1 MYPWFDQVQKH
12 GGNHA
17 GANKDSF
24 SLACEVEILG
34 QVYIRTLLR
43 AGGWASGGR

>member
-1 MYPWFDQVQKH
+1 MYLWFDQAQKH

-17 GANKDSF
+17 SANLDAF

-34 QVYIRTLLR
+34 
-43 AGGWASGGR
+43 